1 MNSAHSTYDI
11 TIIGGGIPALFS
23 AVIFSKLGLKVLLVA
38 KGFDRNGRAVAPGRN
53 ISYAISPSN
62 IGLFTRCGLKE
73 QFFEMSEDVLEM
85 HLFEEEACV
94 KLSSD
99 LGPNDYLT
107 KIVDHNN
114 LHNLLFAATSSLQN
128 FHSISGRVA
137 GFDYGP
143 DGKQCNLKIL
153 QDSEKEICTINTNLL
168 VVADG
173 ANSFCRHILG
183 ISWGI
188 KNYCQ
193 RAVLANFK
201 SSLSPSI
208 ARQWFRRDEVMAFLP
223 TSKNSLSMIWSQ
235 RECDAQRLL
244 KEGNS
249 YLMKELSNF
258 IGTKMLSKI
267 EIDSKMISAPLS
279 MITVDKLVT
288 KRVILLGDSAHTV
301 HPLAGLGLN
310 IGLFDILTL
319 VNEFDKVINK
329 NRKFDAGCESILSS
343 YLRARLFKTRAIQT
357 LIDTIKVGFST
368 GGHSAKLL
376 RTRGMNLLDRSNLL
390 KRYIVRFAASIL

>member
-1 MNSAHSTYDI
+1 MNSEHGNYDI
-11 TIIGGGIPALFS
+11 TIVGGGIPALFS
-23 AVIFSKLGLKVLLVA
+23 AVIFSRLGLKILLVA
-38 KGFDRNGRAVAPGRN
+38 KGFDRNGRAVSPGKSV
-53 ISYAISPSN
+53 SYAISPSN

-73 QFFEMSEDVLEM
+73 QFFKMSEDVFEM
-85 HLFEEEACV
+85 HLFEDEACL

-99 LGPNDYLT
+99 LGPNNYLT
-107 KIVDHNN
+107 KIVDHTS
-114 LHNLLFAATSSLQN
+114 LHNLLSTATSSLQN
-128 FHSISGRVA
+128 FHSISGRVV
-137 GFDYGP
+137 GLDYDQ
-143 DGKQCNLKIL
+143 DGKRCKLEIL
-153 QDSEKEICTINTNLL
+153 QDSEKENCIINTNLL

-223 TSKNSLSMIWSQ
+223 TSSNSVSMIWSQ
-235 RECDAQRLL
+235 RDSDAQRLL

-249 YLMKELSNF
+249 YLMKELSSF
-258 IGTKMLSKI
+258 IGTSMLSRI
-267 EIDSKMISAPLS
+267 EIDSKMTSAPLS

-288 KRVILLGDSAHTV
+288 KRVVLLGDSAHTV

-310 IGLFDILTL
+310 IGLFDILAL
-319 VNEFDKVINK
+319 VNEFEKEINK
-329 NRKFDAGCESILSS
+329 NRKFDAGCKSILSS
-343 YLRARLFKTRAIQT
+343 YFRARFIKTRAIQT
-357 LIDTIKVGFST
+357 LIDTIKVGFSM

-376 RTRGMNLLDRSNLL
+376 RTRGMNLLDRSDLL

>member
-1 MNSAHSTYDI
+1 MNSVHNTYDI
-11 TIIGGGIPALFS
+11 TIIGGGIPALFG

-38 KGFDRNGRAVAPGRN
+38 KGFNRNGRAVSSGKS

-62 IGLFTRCGLKE
+62 IGLFSRCGLKE
-73 QFFEMSEDVLEM
+73 QFFKMSEDVFEM
-85 HLFEEEACV
+85 HLFEDEACL

-107 KIVDHNN
+107 KIVDHTN
-114 LHNLLFAATSSLQN
+114 LHSLLFTATSSLQN
-128 FHSISGRVA
+128 FHAISGRIA
-137 GFDYGP
+137 SFNYGP
-143 DGKQCNLKIL
+143 DGNQCNLKIL
-153 QDSEKEICTINTNLL
+153 QDNEKEIFTINTNLL

-173 ANSFCRHILG
+173 AHSFCRHILG

-223 TSKNSLSMIWSQ
+223 TSKNSFSMIWSQ
-235 RECDAQRLL
+235 RDCDAQRLL
-244 KEGNS
+244 KEGKT

-258 IGTKMLSKI
+258 IGTTMLSRI
-267 EIDSKMISAPLS
+267 EIDSDMISAPLS
-279 MITVDKLVT
+279 MITVEKLVT

-319 VNEFDKVINK
+319 VNEFDKAISENS
-329 NRKFDAGCESILSS
+329 KFDPGCKSILGS
-343 YLRARLFKTRAIQT
+343 YLRARVLKTRAIQT
-357 LIDTIKVGFST
+357 LIDTIKVGFSA
-368 GGHSAKLL
+368 GGYSAKLL
-376 RTRGMNLLDRSNLL
+376 RTRGMNLLDRSDFL

>member
-1 MNSAHSTYDI
+1 MNSAHRKYDI

-38 KGFDRNGRAVAPGRN
+38 KGFDRSVRAASSGKS

-73 QFFEMSEDVLEM
+73 QFFEMSEDVFEM
-85 HLFEEEACV
+85 HLFEDEACV

-99 LGPNDYLT
+99 MGPNDYLT
-107 KIVDHNN
+107 KIVDHNH

-143 DGKQCNLKIL
+143 DGKQCNLRIL

-173 ANSFCRHILG
+173 ASSFCRHILG

-235 RECDAQRLL
+235 RDCDAQRLL

-258 IGTKMLSKI
+258 IGTTMSSRI
-267 EIDSKMISAPLS
+267 EIDSKMMSTPLS

-310 IGLFDILTL
+310 IGLFDIVTL
-319 VNEFDKVINK
+319 VNEFDKAINK

>member
-1 MNSAHSTYDI
+1 MNSAHNTYDI
-11 TIIGGGIPALFS
+11 AIVGGGIPALFS

-38 KGFDRNGRAVAPGRN
+38 KGFDRNDRAAHTASS

-73 QFFEMSEDVLEM
+73 QFFKMSEDVLEM
-85 HLFEEEACV
+85 HLFEDEACF

-107 KIVDHNN
+107 KIVNHTD
-114 LHNLLFAATSSLQN
+114 LHNLLITEISSLQN
-128 FHSISGRVA
+128 FHSISGGVM
-137 GFDYGP
+137 GLDYSP
-143 DGKQCNLKIL
+143 DGKKCNLKISL
-153 QDSEKEICTINTNLL
+153 DSEKEISTIHTNLL

-173 ANSFCRHILG
+173 ATSFCRHILG

-201 SSLSPSI
+201 SSLNPSI
-208 ARQWFRRDEVMAFLP
+208 ARQWFRRDEVLAFLP

-235 RECDAQRLL
+235 RDCDAQRLL
-244 KEGNS
+244 TEGDS
-249 YLMKELSNF
+249 FLMQELSNF
-258 IGTKMLSKI
+258 IGTPISSRI

-279 MITVDKLVT
+279 MVTVDKLVT
-288 KRVILLGDSAHTV
+288 KRVVLLGDSAHTV

-319 VNEFDKVINK
+319 VNVFDKEINK
-329 NRKFDAGCESILSS
+329 NRKFDTGCKLILSS
-343 YLRARLFKTRAIQT
+343 YLRARLLKTRAIQT
-357 LIDTIKVGFST
+357 LIDTLKVGFSA
-368 GGHSAKLL
+368 GGYSAKLL
-376 RTRGMNLLDRSNLL
+376 RTRGMNLLDRSDLL
-390 KRYIVRFAASIL
+390 KQYIVRFAASVL

>member
-1 MNSAHSTYDI
+1 MSSGHNSYDI
-11 TIIGGGIPALFS
+11 TIVGGGIPALFC
-23 AVIFSKLGLKVLLVA
+23 ALNFNKLGMKVLLVA
-38 KGFDRNGRAVAPGRN
+38 KGFDRNSRPVPTGKS

-62 IGLFTRCGLKE
+62 IELFTRCGLRE
-73 QFFEMSEDVLEM
+73 QFFKMSEDVFEM
-85 HLFEEEACV
+85 HLFEDEACL

-107 KIVDHNN
+107 KIVDHTN
-114 LHNLLFAATSSLQN
+114 LYNLLFTATSSLQN
-128 FHSISGRVA
+128 LHSISGKVA
-137 GFDYGP
+137 GFAYGP

-153 QDSEKEICTINTNLL
+153 RDSEKEICTIKTNLL

-235 RECDAQRLL
+235 KDCDAQKLL

-249 YLMKELSNF
+249 FLMKKLSNL
-258 IGTKMLSKI
+258 IGTTMLSRI

-279 MITVDKLVT
+279 MITVDELVK

-319 VNEFDKVINK
+319 VNEFDKASSK
-329 NRKFDAGCESILSS
+329 NPKFDVGCKSILSS

-357 LIDTIKVGFST
+357 LIDTIKVGFSA
-368 GGHSAKLL
+368 GGNSAKLL
-376 RTRGMNLLDRSNLL
+376 RTRGMNILDRSDLL

>member
-1 MNSAHSTYDI
+1 MNLERGTYDI
-11 TIIGGGIPALFS
+11 TIVGGGIPALFS
-23 AVIFSKLGLKVLLVA
+23 AVIFSRLGLKILLVA
-38 KGFDRNGRAVAPGRN
+38 KGFDRNGRTVSSGKG

-62 IGLFTRCGLKE
+62 IGLFSRCGLKE
-73 QFFEMSEDVLEM
+73 QFLKMSEDVFEM
-85 HLFEEEACV
+85 HLFEDEECL

-107 KIVDHNN
+107 KIVDHTS
-114 LHNLLFAATSSLQN
+114 LYNLLFTATSSLQN

-137 GFDYGP
+137 GFDYGQ

-153 QDSEKEICTINTNLL
+153 QNSEKEFSMINTNLL

-201 SSLSPSI
+201 SSLSPGI

-244 KEGNS
+244 KEGNG
-249 YLMKELSNF
+249 YLMKELSYF
-258 IGTKMLSKI
+258 IGTTMLSRI
-267 EIDSKMISAPLS
+267 EIDSEMISAPLS

-288 KRVILLGDSAHTV
+288 KRVVLLGDSAHTV

-319 VNEFDKVINK
+319 VNEFEKEINK
-329 NRKFDAGCESILSS
+329 NRKFDAGCKSILSS
-343 YLRARLFKTRAIQT
+343 YLRARLIKTRAIQT
-357 LIDTIKVGFST
+357 LIDTIKVGFSA
-368 GGHSAKLL
+368 GGYSAKLL
-376 RTRGMNLLDRSNLL
+376 RTRGMNLLDRSDLL
-390 KRYIVRFAASIL
+390 KRYIVKFAASIL

>member
-1 MNSAHSTYDI
+1 MNLAHHNYDI
-11 TIIGGGIPALFS
+11 AIVGGGIPALFS
-23 AVIFSKLGLKVLLVA
+23 GVIFSKLGLKVLLVA
-38 KGFDRNGRAVAPGRN
+38 KGFDRNVRTVSSGKS

-62 IGLFTRCGLKE
+62 IGLFTRCGLKD
-73 QFFEMSEDVLEM
+73 QFFKMSEDVYEM
-85 HLFEEEACV
+85 HLFEEGACL

-107 KIVDHNN
+107 KIVDHTN
-114 LHNLLFAATSSLQN
+114 LHNLLLTAINSLET
-128 FHSISGRVA
+128 FHTISGRVT
-137 GFDYGP
+137 GLDYVS
-143 DGKQCNLKIL
+143 DGKQCSLKIL
-153 QDSEKEICTINTNLL
+153 RDSEKEISTIQTNLL

-173 ANSFCRHILG
+173 ANSFCRHILR

-208 ARQWFRRDEVMAFLP
+208 ARQWFRRDEVLAFLP
-223 TSKNSLSMIWSQ
+223 TSKNTLSMIWSQ
-235 RECDAQRLL
+235 RDCDAQRLL

-249 YLMKELSNF
+249 FLMKELSNF
-258 IGTKMLSKI
+258 IGTTMSSRI
-267 EIDSKMISAPLS
+267 EIDSRMISAPLS

-319 VNEFDKVINK
+319 VNEFEEAINK
-329 NRKFDAGCESILSS
+329 NRKFDAGCTEIINS

-357 LIDTIKVGFST
+357 LIDTIKVGFSA

-376 RTRGMNLLDRSNLL
+376 RTRGMNLLDQSDLI

>member
-1 MNSAHSTYDI
+1 MNSAHNTYDI
-11 TIIGGGIPALFS
+11 TIVGGGIPALFS

-38 KGFDRNGRAVAPGRN
+38 KGFDRNGRAVSSGKS

-73 QFFEMSEDVLEM
+73 QFFKMSEDVFEM
-85 HLFEEEACV
+85 HLFEDEACL

-107 KIVDHNN
+107 KIVDHTN
-114 LHNLLFAATSSLQN
+114 LHNLLFTATSSLQN

-235 RECDAQRLL
+235 RDCDAQRLL

-258 IGTKMLSKI
+258 IGTTMLSRI

-288 KRVILLGDSAHTV
+288 KRVVLLGDSAHTV

-319 VNEFDKVINK
+319 VNEFDKAINK
-329 NRKFDAGCESILSS
+329 NRKFDAGCKSILSS

-368 GGHSAKLL
+368 GGYSAKLL
-376 RTRGMNLLDRSNLL
+376 RTRGMNLLDRSDLL

>member
-1 MNSAHSTYDI
+1 MNSAHRKYDI

-38 KGFDRNGRAVAPGRN
+38 KGFDRNVRAASSGKS

-73 QFFEMSEDVLEM
+73 QFFEMSEDVFEM
-85 HLFEEEACV
+85 HLFEDEACV

-99 LGPNDYLT
+99 MGPNDYLT

-128 FHSISGRVA
+128 FHSISGRVG

-143 DGKQCNLKIL
+143 DGKQCNLRIL

-173 ANSFCRHILG
+173 ASSFCRHILG

-235 RECDAQRLL
+235 RDCDAQRLL

-258 IGTKMLSKI
+258 IGTTMSSRI
-267 EIDSKMISAPLS
+267 EIDSKMMSTPLS

-310 IGLFDILTL
+310 IGLFDIVTL
-319 VNEFDKVINK
+319 VNEFDKAINK

-390 KRYIVRFAASIL
+390 KRYIVRFAASTL

>member
-1 MNSAHSTYDI
+1 MNSRHNSYDI
-11 TIIGGGIPALFS
+11 TIVGGGIPALFC
-23 AVIFSKLGLKVLLVA
+23 ALNFNKLGLKVLLVT
-38 KGFDRNGRAVAPGRN
+38 KGFDRNSRPVPRGKS

-62 IGLFTRCGLKE
+62 IGLFTRCGLRE
-73 QFFEMSEDVLEM
+73 QFFKMSEDVFEM
-85 HLFEEEACV
+85 HLFEDEACL

-107 KIVDHNN
+107 KIVDHTN
-114 LHNLLFAATSSLQN
+114 LHNLLFTATSSLQDL
-128 FHSISGRVA
+128 HTISGKVA
-137 GFDYGP
+137 GFAYSP

-153 QDSEKEICTINTNLL
+153 RDSEKEISTINTNLL

-235 RECDAQRLL
+235 RDCDAQKLL
-244 KEGNS
+244 EEGNS
-249 YLMKELSNF
+249 FLMKKLSNF
-258 IGTKMLSKI
+258 IGTTMLSRI

-279 MITVDKLVT
+279 MITVDELVK
-288 KRVILLGDSAHTV
+288 KRVILLGDAAHTV

-319 VNEFDKVINK
+319 VNEFDKAISK
-329 NRKFDAGCESILSS
+329 NRKFDAGCKSILSS

-368 GGHSAKLL
+368 GGNSAKLF
-376 RTRGMNLLDRSNLL
+376 RTRGMNLLDRSDLL

>member
-1 MNSAHSTYDI
+1 MNSEHCTYDI

-23 AVIFSKLGLKVLLVA
+23 AVIFSRLGLKILLVA
-38 KGFDRNGRAVAPGRN
+38 KGFDVSGRAVSPGKSV
-53 ISYAISPSN
+53 SYAISPSN

-73 QFFEMSEDVLEM
+73 QFFKISEDVFEM
-85 HLFEEEACV
+85 HLFEDEACL

-107 KIVDHNN
+107 KIVDHTS
-114 LHNLLFAATSSLQN
+114 LHNLLFTATSSLQN
-128 FHSISGRVA
+128 FHSISGRVV
-137 GFDYGP
+137 GLDYGQ
-143 DGKQCNLKIL
+143 DGKKCNLKIL
-153 QDSEKEICTINTNLL
+153 QDSEKEHCIINTNLL

-183 ISWGI
+183 VSWGM

-223 TSKNSLSMIWSQ
+223 TSINSVSMIWSQ
-235 RECDAQRLL
+235 RERDAQRLL

-249 YLMKELSNF
+249 YLMKELSSF
-258 IGTKMLSKI
+258 IGTKMLSRI
-267 EIDSKMISAPLS
+267 EIDSKMTSAPLS

-288 KRVILLGDSAHTV
+288 KRVVLLGDSAHTV

-319 VNEFDKVINK
+319 VNEFEKEINK
-329 NRKFDAGCESILSS
+329 NRKFDAGCKSILSS
-343 YLRARLFKTRAIQT
+343 YLRARFIKTRAIQT
-357 LIDTIKVGFST
+357 LIDTIKVGFSA

-376 RTRGMNLLDRSNLL
+376 RTRGMNLLDRSDLL

>member
-1 MNSAHSTYDI
+1 MNSAHNTYDI
-11 TIIGGGIPALFS
+11 TIVGGGIPALFS

-38 KGFDRNGRAVAPGRN
+38 KGFDRNGRTVSSAN
-53 ISYAISPSN
+53 SISYAISPSN

-73 QFFEMSEDVLEM
+73 QFFKMSEDVFEM
-85 HLFEEEACV
+85 HLFEDEASL

-107 KIVDHNN
+107 KIVDHTD
-114 LHNLLFAATSSLQN
+114 LRNLLITEISSLQD
-128 FHSISGRVA
+128 FHSVSGGVI
-137 GFDYGP
+137 GLDYSP
-143 DGKQCNLKIL
+143 DGKKCNLKIL
-153 QDSEKEICTINTNLL
+153 LDSEKETSTIHTNLL

-173 ANSFCRHILG
+173 ATSFCRHILG

-208 ARQWFRRDEVMAFLP
+208 ARQWFRRDEVLAFLP

-235 RECDAQRLL
+235 RDCDAQRLL

-249 YLMKELSNF
+249 FLMQELSNF
-258 IGTKMLSKI
+258 IGTTMSSKI

-288 KRVILLGDSAHTV
+288 KRVVLLGDSAHTV

-319 VNEFDKVINK
+319 VNEFDKEINK
-329 NRKFDAGCESILSS
+329 NRKFDTGCKLILSS

-357 LIDTIKVGFST
+357 LIDTLKVGFSA
-368 GGHSAKLL
+368 GGYSAKLL
-376 RTRGMNLLDRSNLL
+376 RTRGMNLLGRSDLL
-390 KRYIVRFAASIL
+390 KQYIVRFAASIL

>member
-1 MNSAHSTYDI
+1 MNSAYSTYDV
-11 TIIGGGIPALFS
+11 TIVGGGIPALFS

-38 KGFDRNGRAVAPGRN
+38 KGFDRNVRTVSSGKS

-208 ARQWFRRDEVMAFLP
+208 ARQWFRQDEVMAFLP

-235 RECDAQRLL
+235 RDCDAQRLL

-258 IGTKMLSKI
+258 IGTAMLSRI
-267 EIDSKMISAPLS
+267 EIDSKMMSAPLS

-310 IGLFDILTL
+310 IGLFDIVTL
-319 VNEFDKVINK
+319 VNEFDKAINK

>member
-1 MNSAHSTYDI
+1 MNSEHGAYDI
-11 TIIGGGIPALFS
+11 TIVGGGIPALFS

-38 KGFDRNGRAVAPGRN
+38 KVSIEMAEAVSPRKS

-73 QFFEMSEDVLEM
+73 QFFKMSEDVFEM
-85 HLFEEEACV
+85 HLFEDEACL

-99 LGPNDYLT
+99 MGPNNYLT

-143 DGKQCNLKIL
+143 DGKQCNLRIS
-153 QDSEKEICTINTNLL
+153 QDSEKEICTINTKLL

-173 ANSFCRHILG
+173 ASSFCRHILG

-258 IGTKMLSKI
+258 IGTKCCH
-267 EIDSKMISAPLS
+267 
-279 MITVDKLVT
+279 
-288 KRVILLGDSAHTV
+288 R
-301 HPLAGLGLN
+301 
-310 IGLFDILTL
+310 
-319 VNEFDKVINK
+319 
-329 NRKFDAGCESILSS
+329 
-343 YLRARLFKTRAIQT
+343 LRLIQ
-357 LIDTIKVGFST
+357 
-368 GGHSAKLL
+368 
-376 RTRGMNLLDRSNLL
+376 R
-390 KRYIVRFAASIL
+390 